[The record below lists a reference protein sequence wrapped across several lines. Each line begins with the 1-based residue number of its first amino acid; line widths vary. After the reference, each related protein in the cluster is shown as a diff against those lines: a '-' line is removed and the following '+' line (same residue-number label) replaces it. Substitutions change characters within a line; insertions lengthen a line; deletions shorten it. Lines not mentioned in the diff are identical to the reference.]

1 MKDSEGHQT
10 LKAAFEAENNMKG
23 QGMQVS
29 EAPQTLQAAIVGYH
43 ILIRSGVVAL
53 QVYECPVEAL

>member
-43 ILIRSGVVAL
+43 ILIRSGVLAF
-53 QVYECPVEAL
+53 